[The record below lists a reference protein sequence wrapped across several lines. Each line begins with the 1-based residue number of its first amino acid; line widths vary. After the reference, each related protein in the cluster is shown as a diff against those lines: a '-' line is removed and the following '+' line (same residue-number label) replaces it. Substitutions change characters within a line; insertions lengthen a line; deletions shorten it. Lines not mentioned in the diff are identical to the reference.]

1 MRVGGRRF
9 WHGAA
14 VIAAVVFVSGCSDS
28 LPSLP
33 KVSELNP
40 FAEKKQPLPG
50 KRIPVMQTPD
60 KVPGEL
66 AAADDPVSLPPV
78 RTNDAWSQPGGDPN
92 NAPGNLALSAAP
104 KKMWS
109 ADIGEG
115 SSKEGRVTASPIVA
129 EGRVYALDAAGTV
142 SAFSVSGGSALWRTS
157 LKPEKETGGG
167 SLFSLSALGGGGG
180 NGGGFGGGVAYDNG
194 RLYAA
199 SGFGVVA
206 ALDPSSGKKIWEKAA
221 GGPVRASPTAVA
233 DRVYVITLEGRV
245 ICFSGTDGVELW
257 SARGLPQ
264 QASLILNVSPAV
276 DGDVVVAPL
285 PSGDLLALN
294 AADGSMLW
302 SESLT
307 RTRTTSEMAS
317 LSDAARPAIDHGV
330 VFAVGH
336 AGRMVAT
343 QARSGERLWSLNVP
357 GTQTPWVAGDTVF
370 VVDKSGQLMAISR
383 SDGKIRWTA
392 NMPSAKTWS
401 GPVLAGGALWLT
413 ASDGKLASVDPA
425 TGRVL
430 GQQEIGDPVYIPPVV
445 AQGRMYILTDEAKL
459 IAFN

>member
-1 MRVGGRRF
+1 MRVGGSRF

-14 VIAAVVFVSGCSDS
+14 VLAAAAFVSGCSDG

-40 FAEKKQPLPG
+40 FAEKQQPLPG
-50 KRIPVMQTPD
+50 KRIPVMQMTE

-66 AAADDPVSLPPV
+66 AAADGPVSLPPV
-78 RTNDAWSQPGGDPN
+78 HANDSWSQPGGVPN
-92 NAPGNLALSAAP
+92 NAPGNLALSGTP
-104 KKMWS
+104 KQVWS

-129 EGRVYALDAAGTV
+129 DGRVFTLDAAGTV

-167 SLFSLSALGGGGG
+167 SIFSLSALGGGAG

-206 ALDPSSGKKIWEKAA
+206 ALDPASGKKIWEKPA
-221 GGPVRASPTAVA
+221 GGPVRASPTAVG
-233 DRVYVITLEGRV
+233 DRVYVVSLEGR
-245 ICFSGTDGVELW
+245 IFCLSGVDGAELW

-285 PSGDLLALN
+285 PSGDLMALN
-294 AADGSMLW
+294 ATDGSTLW

-317 LSDAARPAIDHGV
+317 LSDAARPAVDHGT

-343 QARSGERLWSLNVP
+343 QVKSGERLWSLNVP

-370 VVDKSGQLMAISR
+370 VVDKTGQLMAISR
-383 SDGKIRWTA
+383 SEGKIRWTA

-401 GPVLAGGALWLT
+401 GPVLAGSTLWLT
-413 ASDGKLASVDPA
+413 SSTGQLASVDPT
-425 TGRVL
+425 TGRVI
-430 GQQEIGDPVYIPPVV
+430 GQTSLGDPVYIAPVV
-445 AQGRMYILTDEAKL
+445 AQGRMYVLTDTAKL
-459 IAFN
+459 IALN

>member
-1 MRVGGRRF
+1 MRVGARRI

-14 VIAAVVFVSGCSDS
+14 IFLAAAFVSGCSDG

-40 FAEKKQPLPG
+40 FAEKPQPMPG
-50 KRIPVMQTPD
+50 KRIPVMQMPD

-66 AAADDPVSLPPV
+66 AAADGPVSLPPV
-78 RTNDAWSQPGGDPN
+78 RTNDSWSQPGGEPN
-92 NAPGNLALSAAP
+92 NAPGNLALSGNP
-104 KKMWS
+104 KQTWS
-109 ADIGEG
+109 ADIGAG

-129 EGRVYALDAAGTV
+129 DGRVFALDAAGTV
-142 SAFSVSGGSALWRTS
+142 SAYSVSGGSALWRTS
-157 LKPEKETGGG
+157 LKPEKETGSGG
-167 SLFSLSALGGGGG
+167 IFSLSAWTGGGG
-180 NGGGFGGGVAYDNG
+180 NGGGFGGGIAYDNG

-206 ALDPSSGKKIWEKAA
+206 AIDPSSGKKIWEKPA
-221 GGPVRASPTAVA
+221 GGPVRASPTAVG
-233 DRVYVITLEGRV
+233 DRVYVISLEGR
-245 ICFSGTDGVELW
+245 IFCLSGVDGTELW

-276 DGDVVVAPL
+276 DGDIVAAPL
-285 PSGDLLALN
+285 PSGDLMALN
-294 AADGSMLW
+294 AMDGSTLW

-317 LSDAARPAIDHGV
+317 LSDAARPAIDHGT

-343 QARSGERLWSLNVP
+343 LAKSGERIWSLNVP

-370 VVDKSGQLMAISR
+370 VVDKTGQLMAISR
-383 SDGKIRWTA
+383 SEGKIRWTA
-392 NMPSAKTWS
+392 NLPSAKTWS
-401 GPVLAGGALWLT
+401 GPVLAADTLWLT
-413 ASDGKLASVDPA
+413 SSSGQLASVDA
-425 TGRVL
+425 RTGRVI
-430 GQQEIGDPVYIPPVV
+430 GQTPIGDPVYIPPVV
-445 AQGRMYILTDEAKL
+445 AQGRMFILTDEAKL